1 MGTFAAKVG
10 YGGEP
15 RFNPMLEERGGWAVD
30 EGPKCDTVMSEA
42 VIEVLAEASKH
53 IRGDKLNPFKEQ
65 AGEVLQWIFS

>member
-1 MGTFAAKVG
+1 METFAAKVG

-15 RFNPMLEERGGWAVD
+15 RFDPMLEERGGWAVD

-42 VIEVLAEASKH
+42 SKH
-53 IRGDKLNPFKEQ
+53 IRGDKLNLFKEQ